1 MHIVVCIKQ
10 IIDPEIPTEQF
21 KLDPASKRQVRGG
34 LSLVISAYDQ
44 NAVEVALQLTREGGW
59 DDHRAQRGGAGSPG
73 CHQERHGHGGRRRG
87 AGERIRP
94 SRGPIPLAWR
104 ISWPRPSGRSGT
116 PDLVLTG
123 CVSGDTGNKM
133 IGPLLA
139 EELGLPC
146 LSFVSRLEV
155 TDRTVVAR
163 RIMED
168 GYERVEGP
176 LPLVASILS
185 DDGNVPRY
193 SKLKD
198 IMAAARKTV
207 PVWNAADLGVAA
219 AKVGAAGRR
228 LDLRDVTVPHR
239 ESRCEVVG
247 GETPAEQ
254 AERLATS
261 IARVEGAFDRG
272 AWEAGSWL
280 TCSSWQRRRAV
291 VPRAIH
297 WRCSAPRARSPG
309 ARRER

>member
-44 NAVEVALQLTREGGW
+44 NAVEVALQLREKAGGTITVLSVGAPE
-59 DDHRAQRGGAGSPG
+59 AQGAIKSAMGMGADAGVLVTDPTFAGSDSFG
-73 CHQERHGHGGRRRG
+73 VAH
-87 AGERIRP
+87 I
-94 SRGPIPLAWR
+94 LAQAVR
-104 ISWPRPSGRSGT
+104 KIGN

-133 IGPLLA
+133 VGPLLA

-155 TDRTVVAR
+155 TDRLVVAR

-168 GYERVEGP
+168 GYERIEGP
-176 LPLVASILS
+176 LPVVASILS

-219 AKVGAAGRR
+219 AKVGATGRR

-254 AERLATS
+254 AERLAL
-261 IARVEGAFDRG
+261 R
-272 AWEAGSWL
+272 L
-280 TCSSWQRRRAV
+280 
-291 VPRAIH
+291 
-297 WRCSAPRARSPG
+297 
-309 ARRER
+309 RELKVI